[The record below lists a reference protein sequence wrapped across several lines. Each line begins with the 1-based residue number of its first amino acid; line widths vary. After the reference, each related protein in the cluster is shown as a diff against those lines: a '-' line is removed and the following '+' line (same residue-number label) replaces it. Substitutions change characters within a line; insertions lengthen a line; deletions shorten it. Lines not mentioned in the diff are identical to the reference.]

1 MEENHDIFAEAFIF
15 LKKRR
20 LERMGIHAE
29 IRAVKISKEEP
40 EPEHNLEAKDS
51 A

>member
-1 MEENHDIFAEAFIF
+1 MEETRDIFAEARIF

-20 LERMGIHAE
+20 LERMGIYAE
-29 IRAVKISKEEP
+29 LRAVKISKEEP
-40 EPEHNLEAKDS
+40 EPNDNQEAKNS

>member
-1 MEENHDIFAEAFIF
+1 MEENRDIFDEARIF

-20 LERMGIHAE
+20 LERMGIHAD
-29 IRAVKISKEEP
+29 IRVVKISPEEL
-40 EPEHNLEAKDS
+40 ETAHSQEAKDS